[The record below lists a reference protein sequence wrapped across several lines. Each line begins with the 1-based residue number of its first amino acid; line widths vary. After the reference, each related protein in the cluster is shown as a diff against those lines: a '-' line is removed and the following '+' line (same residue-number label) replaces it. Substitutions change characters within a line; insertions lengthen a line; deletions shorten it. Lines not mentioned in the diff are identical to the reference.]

1 MSDSLVVPGRF
12 NGPPHSGNGGYVA
25 GLVAARL
32 GRPQEP
38 VEVALLAPPPLDE
51 PLEVTLSGE
60 GAVVRDGGGRDIAR
74 ARVAAT
80 VPDPVHPVGYDE
92 ARAASADYPGYVF
105 HSFPTCFTCGVDR
118 EDGLD
123 VHPGDL
129 GDGRWAAPWTPDESL
144 LDDLAAA
151 TWAALDC
158 TGAWAASFADEVMVL
173 GSITALVDV
182 LPQVGEPHV
191 VLGRLVE
198 KDGRKRRTATTIYD
212 SDGRVVARSAQVWVT
227 VDAATF
233 AALT

>member
-1 MSDSLVVPGRF
+1 MVPGRF

-25 GLVAARL
+25 GLLAARL
-32 GRPQEP
+32 DRPDAP
-38 VEVALLAPPPLDE
+38 VEVDLLAPPPLDE
-51 PLEVTLSGE
+51 PL
-60 GAVVRDGGGRDIAR
+60 AVVATDDGVQLLDPASGTIAR
-74 ARVAAT
+74 ARVVAE
-80 VPDPVHPVGYDE
+80 VPDPVEPVGYDA

-105 HSFPTCFTCGVDR
+105 HAFPTCFTCGVDR

-129 GDGRWAAPWTPDESL
+129 GDGRWAAPWTPDASL
-144 LDDLAAA
+144 LDDLHAA

-158 TGAWAASFADEVMVL
+158 TGAWAASFADELMVL
-173 GSITALVDV
+173 GRITALVDV

-191 VLGRLVE
+191 VLGRLIE
-198 KDGRKRRTATTIYD
+198 KDGRKRRTATAIYD

-227 VDAATF
+227 VDAAAF